1 MTRARVLLVE
11 DEPALARGLSDTLRS
26 NGFEVT
32 VATDGERGFDAAVS
46 GQHDLILLDVM
57 LPKVNGYEICRTV
70 RAQGLDVPI
79 LMLTAKGQEQD
90 VVMGLNLGAD
100 DYITKP
106 FRVGELVAR
115 VRAFLRRRQAGPAV
129 VRFGDCE
136 VDPVARRV
144 TRGGAPLE
152 LTAKECALLLYFAS
166 RPGCALSRDVILN
179 AVWGNAVFVTP
190 RSIDRCVA
198 TLRAKVE
205 RDPHHPVYIH
215 TIRDIGYR
223 FEPNGAAQALPSS
236 TRQPD
241 ASPT

>member
-1 MTRARVLLVE
+1 MIGRRVLLIE
-11 DEPALARGLSDTLRS
+11 DEPALARGLSDMLHT

-32 VATDGERGFDAAVS
+32 VATDGERGLDAALG
-46 GQHDLILLDVM
+46 GQADLILLDVM
-57 LPKVNGYEICRTV
+57 LPKVNGYEICRAV
-70 RAQGLDVPI
+70 RAEGLDVPI
-79 LMLTAKGQEQD
+79 LMLTAKAQEQD
-90 VVMGLNLGAD
+90 VVLGLNLGAD

-115 VRAFLRRRQAGPAV
+115 VRAFLRRRQARASV

-136 VDPVARRV
+136 VDLPGRRV
-144 TRGGAPLE
+144 LRAGKPVD
-152 LTAKECALLLYFAS
+152 LTAKECALLLYFAT

-190 RSIDRCVA
+190 RSIDRCVT

-205 RDPHHPVYIH
+205 PNPHRPTYIQ

-223 FEPNGAAQALPSS
+223 FEPRDPVGSS
-236 TRQPD
+236 
-241 ASPT
+241 